1 MRMAVVATLVVFIA
15 GTAKA
20 QSLGSME
27 IANQLGSVLAAEQFC
42 GLSYNKTAISKFIDA
57 KVSAKDM
64 GFAPMLETMVAG
76 AKFQQNG
83 MSQSLKTAHCRQIN
97 RVAKAYGFIN

>member
-1 MRMAVVATLVVFIA
+1 MRIAVVATLVVFLA
-15 GTAKA
+15 GAAKA
-20 QSLGSME
+20 QSMDSME
-27 IANQLGSVLAAEQFC
+27 IANQLGSVLASEQFC
-42 GLSYNKTAISKFIDA
+42 GLSYNQDAISKFIDT
-57 KVSAKDM
+57 KVAAKDM

-83 MSQSLKTAHCRQIN
+83 MSQSLKTAHCRQIS